1 MSARRNLVSLLPLV
15 AASACMMQQ
24 PGTGPQPAPIVLR
37 VIAPDSASR
46 TGSLLLVG
54 GDSLLL
60 YDPRVKERFVVRESF
75 AGALEVYRGHQAGG
89 LKPAAKGAG
98 KGALIGAGIGALF
111 GGVVATLTS
120 GSSFWEPV
128 DAGKAVASGA
138 LLGAAEGASIGALQ
152 GAMRG
157 DAVWERV
164 TFWQLRQEL
173 CRCDNPKR
181 P

>member
-1 MSARRNLVSLLPLV
+1 M
-15 AASACMMQQ
+15 
-24 PGTGPQPAPIVLR
+24 VLR
-37 VIAPDSASR
+37 VIVPDSSSR

-60 YDPRVKERFVVRESF
+60 YDPRVKERFVVHESF

-98 KGALIGAGIGALF
+98 KGALIGAGVGALL
-111 GGVVATLTS
+111 GGVVPAIFSS
-120 GSSFWEPV
+120 GFWEPV
-128 DAGKAVASGA
+128 NAGKAVASGA
-138 LLGAAEGASIGALQ
+138 LLGAAEGASMGALQ
-152 GAMRG
+152 GALRG

-173 CRCDNPKR
+173 CRCDNPKK

>member
-1 MSARRNLVSLLPLV
+1 M
-15 AASACMMQQ
+15 
-24 PGTGPQPAPIVLR
+24 VLR
-37 VIAPDSASR
+37 VIVPDSSSR

-60 YDPRVKERFVVRESF
+60 YDPRVKERFVVHESF

-98 KGALIGAGIGALF
+98 KGALIGAGVGALF
-111 GGVVATLTS
+111 GVIVAGVTS
-120 GSSFWEPV
+120 RSSWWEPV
-128 DAGKAVASGA
+128 DAGKALVSSAA
-138 LLGAAEGASIGALQ
+138 LGAAEGASMGALQ

-173 CRCDNPKR
+173 CRCDNPKK